1 MSSLA
6 SIVSMSSSIL
16 MPSILMIDVEFDG
29 NDDFD
34 DDGDIDDNCDVDKAL
49 SYRRD
54 WMEDDYVRV
63 HSQLNV
69 KSCLLCVFHTSVVTA
84 KCVPSQQ
91 LQITI

>member
-1 MSSLA
+1 
-6 SIVSMSSSIL
+6 
-16 MPSILMIDVEFDG
+16 MIDVEFDG

-49 SYRRD
+49 SYRCD

-69 KSCLLCVFHTSVVTA
+69 KSCLFCVFHSSVVTA
-84 KCVPSQQ
+84 AADHDMKNVNDDDINNEDDISDR
-91 LQITI
+91 IMMM

>member
-1 MSSLA
+1 
-6 SIVSMSSSIL
+6 
-16 MPSILMIDVEFDG
+16 MIDVEFDG

-49 SYRRD
+49 SNRRD

-91 LQITI
+91 LQITIWRMWTMMTSTMKMTSVTE

>member
-1 MSSLA
+1 
-6 SIVSMSSSIL
+6 
-16 MPSILMIDVEFDG
+16 MIDVEFDG

-84 KCVPSQQ
+84 KCERWWHQQ
-91 LQITI
+91 WRWHQWQNNDDVDNDN